1 MLNKIFKELFE
12 YFGEQNWWPAE
23 TKFEVIIGAILTQ
36 QAAWKQVEKSIENL
50 KKENLLSA
58 KNLAMA
64 NPIHVQKLVRSSGFY
79 KQKSKRI
86 IDFSKYLVDKYA
98 GDLEKFFDKTVVELR
113 KELLE
118 INGIGKETADSI
130 ILYAADKL
138 IFPIDAYTFR
148 IFERIGLTSGKNYDS
163 VQQLVQSELKEDL
176 KIYGEFHALL
186 VKLGKTFC
194 KTKPVCDGCPI
205 KECKNRM
212 KIKSQHL
219 S

>member
-1 MLNKIFKELFE
+1 MLTRIYEELFE

-23 TKFEVIIGAILTQ
+23 TEFEVIIGAILTQ
-36 QAAWKQVEKSIENL
+36 QATWKQVEKSIENL

-58 KNLAMA
+58 KNLATGDVR
-64 NPIHVQKLVRSSGFY
+64 HVQKLVRSSGFY

-86 IDFSKYLVDKYA
+86 INLSKYLVGKYG
-98 GDLEKFFDKTVVELR
+98 GDLKKFFDKPVEELR

-118 INGIGKETADSI
+118 MNGIGKETADSI

-138 IFPIDAYTFR
+138 IFPVDAYTFR
-148 IFERIGLTSGKNYDS
+148 IFERIGFISGKDYDNL
-163 VQQLVQSELKEDL
+163 QQLVQNELKKDL

-194 KTKPVCDGCPI
+194 KTTPVCGECPI
-205 KECKNRM
+205 KECEYRRN
-212 KIKSQHL
+212 
-219 S
+219 